1 MSWIKR
7 NLYFVIGTLVAVVLT
22 GLAVFYLFQNL
33 AANTDIA
40 VAFQRE
46 LLGSPLTG
54 TDKDCCQFEGEIGT
68 DEQGTFTF
76 GVTWKL
82 KQPLKL

>member
-1 MSWIKR
+1 MLINMTSRQSSFRWLI
-7 NLYFVIGTLVAVVLT
+7 AS
-22 GLAVFYLFQNL
+22 
-33 AANTDIA
+33 ANTDIA